1 VLTWL
6 KSTPEEEEEE
16 EEEEGEGESHRYIP
30 IKGSTHQFSLS
41 SSL

>member
-16 EEEEGEGESHRYIP
+16 EEEEGESHRYIP